1 MTGEYH
7 AHSHTHLHLHSQQ
20 QPEAG
25 FQLPRE
31 FVFKKQKHKD
41 RIKLSRN
48 LNFISFEKC
57 IVEIWDLFRDLNELF
72 VFSFSNLS
80 KFLFPSRFH
89 VPFILYLALPCYWF
103 DLIENWLW
111 KLALLAVGNRLNDDV
126 LTYSECS
133 TISETEYADT
143 TGAPF
148 WCVTSNVVCRSTSGL
163 SPKVFN
169 IL

>member
-89 VPFILYLALPCYWF
+89 VPLILYLTPPMILIWF
-103 DLIENWLW
+103 DW
-111 KLALLAVGNRLNDDV
+111 KLIVKIGSTGCWKSTQWWRAHIQRMFHHIRDRICWSRGSPILMC
-126 LTYSECS
+126 YFECRMPINFRS
-133 TISETEYADT
+133 IS
-143 TGAPF
+143 
-148 WCVTSNVVCRSTSGL
+148 
-163 SPKVFN
+163 
-169 IL
+169 